1 MANLFNLGHTWSLKK
16 EAQKIELQ
24 IFFRGLGGT
33 QDCALVMAKLA
44 KARMLPIQMVMV
56 EGIDFG
62 NNEPLGCYG
71 EASLGLTYYSMEP
84 IKDLSKILAVL
95 FNCKGDTDYSKK
107 SWIND
112 YDQYSKIQVRSKVD
126 SEDWSRWI
134 DYNEYTDLLEAA

>member
-1 MANLFNLGHTWSLKK
+1 MANLFNLGHTWGVKK

-44 KARMLPIQMVMV
+44 KARMLPVQMVMV
-56 EGIDFG
+56 DGIQFSDTDS
-62 NNEPLGCYG
+62 LGLYG
-71 EASLGLTYYSMEP
+71 EASLGLTYYSMDP
-84 IKDLSKILAVL
+84 AKDLPKIKAVL
-95 FNCKGDTDYSKK
+95 FNCEQDPDYSKK

-126 SEDWSRWI
+126 SEDWSAWL
-134 DYNEYTDLLEAA
+134 DYNDYADLALAA

>member
-44 KARMLPIQMVMV
+44 KARMLPVQMVMV
-56 EGIDFG
+56 DGIQLEK
-62 NNEPLGCYG
+62 NEPLGLYG
-71 EASLGLTYYSMEP
+71 EASLGLTYYSMDP
-84 IKDLSKILAVL
+84 IKDLSKILVVL